1 MIIGVTG
8 GSGFIGSRLIKKL
21 IEKNY
26 EVVNIDIVPP
36 NNNKINFIKADIT
49 DLNQIKNALKNIDL
63 LFHFAGSTVEKSRKK
78 TYESFILDVLGTLN
92 VLEACK
98 VNGVNKIIFASS
110 FYVYDGLDPKM
121 VVNEITPLE
130 PRNMEL
136 FGASKLM
143 CESLIFDY
151 SRKYQLK
158 YVILRI
164 GPVYGWGNCTSVIKT
179 FIEAALSGQ
188 PIEVW
193 GKGERKNQYTFIE
206 DVVEGCILAM
216 NKDNEVYN
224 LISPEYVSIKEIAQ
238 ILKDKYGF
246 EVVFNPIQKEGPS
259 MPYISPLKAMTE
271 LKWNYT
277 PLEKGIEIT
286 INEAKKEKNLQ

>member
-1 MIIGVTG
+1 MRIGVTG
-8 GSGFIGSRLIKKL
+8 GSGFIGSRLVKKL
-21 IEKNY
+21 IEKGY
-26 EVVNIDIVPP
+26 EVINIDIIPP
-36 NNNKINFIKADIT
+36 AQNEFNFIKADIT

-63 LFHFAGSTVEKSRKK
+63 LFHLAGSVVEKSRKK

-98 VNGVNKIIFASS
+98 ANGINKIIFASS
-110 FYVYDGLDPKM
+110 FYVYDGLNPKM
-121 VVNEITPLE
+121 VVNEMTPLD

-143 CESLIFDY
+143 CETLILDY
-151 SRKYQLK
+151 SKKYQLK
-158 YVILRI
+158 YVILRF

-179 FIEAALSGQ
+179 FIEDGLSGQ

-193 GKGERKNQYTFIE
+193 GKGERKNQYTFVE
-206 DVVEGCILAM
+206 DIVEGCILAM